1 MCNLYASTRPP
12 QAIVQAA
19 DAMVVDPAIGNLQP
33 QEGIYPD
40 YSAPIVRH
48 GDQGRTLA
56 MARWGLP
63 KPAFALK
70 GKKVDS
76 GVTNVRN
83 TDSAHW
89 RRWLG
94 VPHRCLVP
102 WTRFS
107 EPGRT
112 AEGKYEPVW
121 FEMADPDVVPFFAGL
136 CIAQWT
142 SVRKLKEGAVTA
154 DLFAFLTTEANAEVG
169 AVHPKAMPVI
179 LTTAA
184 DIETWLMADWAEARQ
199 LQKPLADGCLRRLA
213 RG

>member
-12 QAIVQAA
+12 RAIAEA
-19 DAMVVDPAIGNLQP
+19 TGAMVIEPAAGNLQP
-33 QEGIYPD
+33 LDGIHPD
-40 YSAPIVRH
+40 QSAPIVRQ
-48 GDQGRTLA
+48 DQNGRRLT

-63 KPAFALK
+63 KPAFALQ

-83 TDSAHW
+83 TGSAHW

-94 VPHRCLVP
+94 VANRCLVP

-107 EPGRT
+107 EPGRS
-112 AEGKYEPVW
+112 ADGKYMPVW
-121 FEMADPDVVPFFAGL
+121 FDMADPDVVPFFAGIWL
-136 CIAQWT
+136 PQWR
-142 SVRKLKEGAVTA
+142 SVRKVKEGAVTA
-154 DLFAFLTTEANAEVG
+154 DLFAFLTTEAKAEVG

-184 DIETWLMADWAEARQ
+184 EIETWLMADWAEARR
-199 LQKPLADGCLRRLA
+199 LQKPLADGRLRRLA
-213 RG
+213 PS